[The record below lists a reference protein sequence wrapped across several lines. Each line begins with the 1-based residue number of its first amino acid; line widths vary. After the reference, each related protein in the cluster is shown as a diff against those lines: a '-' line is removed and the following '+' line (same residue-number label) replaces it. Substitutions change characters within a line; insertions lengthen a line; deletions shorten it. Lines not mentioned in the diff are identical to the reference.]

1 MPKRILIAD
10 DDANLRKVLRYFIE
24 SRKACEVCGEAI
36 DGEDAIEKAET
47 LNPDLIILD
56 YLMPKMNG
64 IDVGAARRADNPV
77 HRQEYSC
84 ARICRDIGRHTGG
97 GAET

>member
-64 IDVGAARRADNPV
+64 IDVGAALPA
-77 HRQEYSC
+77 
-84 ARICRDIGRHTGG
+84 
-97 GAET
+97 